1 MSSPHK
7 ALSVACDE
15 RTLLANQYEKAS
27 RKYFAAAARELEHR
41 RSLASTHDYEEL
53 LRAVEQAKSFTDQAH
68 RALQRH
74 IAEHGCGWSID

>member
-1 MSSPHK
+1 VG
-7 ALSVACDE
+7 VACDE
-15 RTLLANQYEKAS
+15 RTRLAKQYERALGEC
-27 RKYFAAAARELEHR
+27 FAAAARELEHR